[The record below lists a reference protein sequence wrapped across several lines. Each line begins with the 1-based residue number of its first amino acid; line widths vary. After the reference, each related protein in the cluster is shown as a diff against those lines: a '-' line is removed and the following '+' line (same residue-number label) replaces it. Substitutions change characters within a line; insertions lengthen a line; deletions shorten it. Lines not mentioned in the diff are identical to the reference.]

1 MLYRSAKTA
10 TYDQAVAKIEI
21 TLPDD
26 LLERIDRAAE
36 EDGVPRDELLLRF
49 IEDGATRNKAAFRQK
64 IEDMLGPPIP
74 LGDSAQLIREMRDQ
88 RLPPSMRSD
97 PEADDD

>member
-26 LLERIDRAAE
+26 LLDQVDRVAERVGETRDEFVARIAGQEVERIDWQMRKELEQMVGPSRPMGGNAAE
-36 EDGVPRDELLLRF
+36 
-49 IEDGATRNKAAFRQK
+49 I
-64 IEDMLGPPIP
+64 
-74 LGDSAQLIREMRDQ
+74 IREMRDNW
-88 RLPPSMRSD
+88 PPTRRGNV
-97 PEADDD
+97 DDE